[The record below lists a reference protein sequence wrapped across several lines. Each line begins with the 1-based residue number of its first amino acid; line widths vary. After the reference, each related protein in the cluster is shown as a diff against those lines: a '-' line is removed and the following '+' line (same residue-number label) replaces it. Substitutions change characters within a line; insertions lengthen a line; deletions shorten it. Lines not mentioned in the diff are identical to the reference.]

1 MARGVVKGEARGKG
15 IISESDQE
23 GQRGLSLSL
32 VINGVIESGCWLPLN
47 GERGTRRRDK
57 ETERSLQTAAR
68 TRKGGSLHPVPLVSA
83 RLSFPE
89 AFTSQQ
95 SHGKADESTKRS
107 KGSSVGYGPAMGQ
120 G

>member
-57 ETERSLQTAAR
+57 RDGKEPPDRSENKEGR
-68 TRKGGSLHPVPLVSA
+68 
-83 RLSFPE
+83 
-89 AFTSQQ
+89 
-95 SHGKADESTKRS
+95 
-107 KGSSVGYGPAMGQ
+107 
-120 G
+120 